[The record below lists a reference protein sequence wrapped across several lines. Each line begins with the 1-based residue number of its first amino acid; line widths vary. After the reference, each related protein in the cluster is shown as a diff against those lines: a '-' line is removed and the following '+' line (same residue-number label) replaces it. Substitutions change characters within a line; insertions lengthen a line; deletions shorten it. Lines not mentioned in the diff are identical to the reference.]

1 MRLEWHFIGRALP
14 FADRAQGLQT
24 ADFQV
29 GADVFLPVKG
39 DLLHLRVS
47 VRGDAVWF
55 KCSGRRFDF
64 SSADDPVLHVDLE
77 LA

>member
-1 MRLEWHFIGRALP
+1 MRLLWNLTGRTAP
-14 FADRAQGLQT
+14 FADTVQGLHA

-29 GADVFLPVKG
+29 GADVALPVKG

-55 KCSGRRFDF
+55 KCSGRRYDF
-64 SSADDPVLHVDLE
+64 SSVDEPVLHIDLE